1 MQKSRLLSEI
11 AFSFPSLSPLY
22 KELNLD
28 LYMYALHT
36 LPLSHTA
43 HAHWAS

>member
-28 LYMYALHT
+28 LYMYALHM
-36 LPLSHTA
+36 LPLSHTDQA
-43 HAHWAS
+43 QIA